1 MLSKQKRTYNELE
14 ATSQN
19 GEDVASDQ
27 SNSSCSPQSSM
38 MLSAL
43 SQSSQSSQSSSLGDD
58 IVGIIRCESCG
69 QTFQG
74 KRKWLDSNLQR
85 HKREQHSENSSKQT
99 YQCSIGQCER
109 RFSRHSNMK
118 DHERTH
124 STPKPL
130 NGRPRKEARSH
141 WIRKPRENSLEN

>member
-1 MLSKQKRTYNELE
+1 MLSRRKRAYDELE
-14 ATSQN
+14 ATPQN

-27 SNSSCSPQSSM
+27 SNSSCSPQSSLM
-38 MLSAL
+38 FSSL

-58 IVGIIRCESCG
+58 AVGIMRCELCG

-74 KRKWLDSNLQR
+74 QRKYLDSNFQR
-85 HKREQHSENSSKQT
+85 HKREQHSGNSGKRT
-99 YQCSIGQCER
+99 FQCSIGQCGR

-124 STPKPL
+124 STPKPP
-130 NGRPRKEARSH
+130 NGQTFKEARSH
-141 WIRKPRENSLEN
+141 WIRKPRENPLGN